1 MLDHV
6 LKASDVLTN
15 VNLDKILKSDL
26 KYKKLS
32 CMRTSSDYLD
42 CLHKNV
48 FAMIRQLGP
57 PIFFVTFTIGVNN
70 WPIIIKTLKKL
81 YDQYIGENLRIKKD
95 DSFSIKKLV

>member
-1 MLDHV
+1 V

-32 CMRTSSDYLD
+32 CIRISPDYLD
-42 CLHKNV
+42 RFHKNV

-70 WPIIIKTLKKL
+70 
-81 YDQYIGENLRIKKD
+81 
-95 DSFSIKKLV
+95 